1 MRKTFVLLAVSACL
15 AASQAQADSIS
26 FSMSSRA
33 VAANESTNPA
43 TDAPAQGRVVSF
55 FVTTDGDILSV
66 GKVAITG
73 FAQGSA
79 AKTPY
84 QNALGSDTGPAPAA
98 IIAAF
103 PAAGAD
109 SYIDTPGNT
118 AQLGV
123 GIPGDGSDNAAWG
136 DTSSDGPQSNFKF
149 AQLTFPKGEGWRF
162 SGQISIESPT
172 SAGVVFTAPF
182 NFVPEPGSSALAGLG
197 MLAVAAFRR
206 RFAA

>member
-1 MRKTFVLLAVSACL
+1 MRKTFVLLVLAVSACVV
-15 AASQAQADSIS
+15 ASQAQADSIS

-33 VAANESTNPA
+33 VSA
-43 TDAPAQGRVVSF
+43 TEGTPGGAPAEGRVVSF

-66 GKVAITG
+66 GNVAITD

-79 AKTPY
+79 PKQPY
-84 QNALGSDTGPAPAA
+84 QHPAGTNNAPPNDAVV
-98 IIAAF
+98 IAL
-103 PAAGAD
+103 PPLGAD

-118 AQLGV
+118 SILGTDM
-123 GIPGDGSDNAAWG
+123 PGDGSPNSAWG
-136 DTSSDGPQSNFKF
+136 DLSDDGPKTNFKF

-162 SGQISIESPT
+162 SGNVTI
-172 SAGVVFTAPF
+172 AGATAPFSAPF
-182 NFVPEPGSSALAGLG
+182 NFTPEPGSSALAGLG